1 MSQKNWTKLG
11 AILMSL
17 SANTTIA
24 PNFVQVFLRHPV
36 TTFVAVSEYGVHKI
50 LGSSRGGVFT
60 LNVTRVG
67 VAEV

>member
-1 MSQKNWTKLG
+1 
-11 AILMSL
+11 MSL

-24 PNFVQVFLRHPV
+24 PNFVQFFWDTLYSLL
-36 TTFVAVSEYGVHKI
+36 AVSEYEVHKI